1 MEDAEIPGLITDQQ
15 TFFCGNASQNN
26 LLQVTTSSVR
36 LISLETKQMIRLILK
51 SARPNFLF
59 FTNLQRFYF
68 IFSEWVSPIE
78 KLYVV
83 TCYKNQVLCAA
94 GRDLF
99 YLEIDGNVVTLK
111 GYKTFEH
118 EVACIDSTPLHPD
131 AMRADMCAVGLWTD
145 ISIRLLKL
153 PSLEEYHKESFGGGN
168 FKCYGHHHSDD

>member
-1 MEDAEIPGLITDQQ
+1 M
-15 TFFCGNASQNN
+15 
-26 LLQVTTSSVR
+26 QVTTSSVR

-83 TCYKNQVLCAA
+83 TCHKNQVLCAA

-111 GYKTFEH
+111 G
-118 EVACIDSTPLHPD
+118 
-131 AMRADMCAVGLWTD
+131 
-145 ISIRLLKL
+145 
-153 PSLEEYHKESFGGGN
+153 
-168 FKCYGHHHSDD
+168 